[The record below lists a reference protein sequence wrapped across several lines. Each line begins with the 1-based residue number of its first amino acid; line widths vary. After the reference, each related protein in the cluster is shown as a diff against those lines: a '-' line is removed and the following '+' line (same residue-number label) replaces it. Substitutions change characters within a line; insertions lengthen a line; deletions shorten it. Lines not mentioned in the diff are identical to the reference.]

1 MQFRVSNKR
10 ANDLHQ
16 SRQEQTHFELEVT
29 SHFLIMALTDSR
41 LVPLRLRSGLPILIK
56 GIIIRVGSGAQ
67 FALWILSTPSLL
79 MLKQIRNFV
88 FSLLERGMKSIPW
101 FQNSFKTL
109 SIKFYSLSFLKP
121 SLALLVPAP
130 FLKPSR
136 TTVLPSC
143 DNRFVTL
150 QKSPPKNK
158 SFSKPS
164 KKADKIYDQVLLNS
178 AIRRYRKFLISL
190 SSSQLINLYRASYF
204 RHAKY
209 FRKPTFLPWLILS
222 SRLFTPAVL

>member
-16 SRQEQTHFELEVT
+16 SRQEQAHFELEVT

-178 AIRRYRKFLISL
+178 AIRRKEAVYFKLNPKRLPQISDL
-190 SSSQLINLYRASYF
+190 AFFFPADQSLQSQLF
-204 RHAKY
+204 
-209 FRKPTFLPWLILS
+209 S
-222 SRLFTPAVL
+222 SCKVFS